1 MYHLLIAVVVAL
13 LPIAA
18 QAEFLNPDLGTLQI
32 ESVTEPDWIAGM
44 RDGAYI
50 GMCTGCEG
58 TMMLQ
63 VQILDDDGTGGRVR
77 SGETTPER
85 YTQIGKINAEK
96 LGGDAAYYGTETVK
110 FASAV
115 GFRTSARIATGD
127 YSVTYQ
133 LWDDGKQLVV
143 KVYGAD
149 QTMVDALAEKAYTAA
164 APLSFR

>member
-1 MYHLLIAVVVAL
+1 MRRLLLAAAFAV
-13 LPIAA
+13 LPAA
-18 QAEFLNPDLGTLQI
+18 AEAEFLNPDLNHLTI
-32 ESVTEPDWIAGM
+32 DSVSAPNWIAGV
-44 RDGAYI
+44 RDGAYV
-50 GMCTGCEG
+50 GMCTSCEG

-63 VQILDDDGTGGRVR
+63 VQILDDDGTGERVR
-77 SGETTPER
+77 SGATTPER
-85 YTQIGKINAEK
+85 YTEIGKTNAEK
-96 LGGDAAYYGTETVK
+96 LGGDAAYYGTETVE

>member
-1 MYHLLIAVVVAL
+1 MRSILIAATLAL
-13 LPIAA
+13 MPLAA
-18 QAEFLNPDLGTLQI
+18 HAEFLNPDLNQLTI
-32 ESVTEPDWIAGM
+32 ESVAAPDWIAGV
-44 RDGAYI
+44 RDGAYV
-50 GMCTGCEG
+50 GMCTTCDG

-63 VQILDDDGTGGRVR
+63 VQVLDDDGTGGRVR

-85 YTQIGKINAEK
+85 YTEIGTANAAK
-96 LGGDAAYYGTETVK
+96 LGGDAAYFGTERID

-133 LWDDGKQLVV
+133 LWDDGKQLVI
-143 KVYGAD
+143 KVYGPD
-149 QTMVDALAEKAYTAA
+149 QTQVDALAQKAYTAA

>member
-1 MYHLLIAVVVAL
+1 MRRLLLAAAFAM
-13 LPIAA
+13 LPLTAS
-18 QAEFLNPDLGTLQI
+18 AEFLNPDLNQLTI
-32 ESVTEPDWIAGM
+32 ESVGAPNWIAGV
-44 RDGAYI
+44 RDGTYI
-50 GMCTGCEG
+50 GMCTGCDG

-63 VQILDDDGTGGRVR
+63 VQILDDDGTGDRVR

-85 YTQIGKINAEK
+85 YTEIGKINAEK
-96 LGGDAAYYGTETVK
+96 LGGDAAYYDTETVK

>member
-1 MYHLLIAVVVAL
+1 MRHLLLTAALAFLPVA
-13 LPIAA
+13 AH
-18 QAEFLNPDLGTLQI
+18 AEFLKPDLNRLSI
-32 ESVTEPDWIAGM
+32 ESVTAPDWIAGV

-50 GMCTGCEG
+50 GMCTTCDG

-63 VQILDDDGTGGRVR
+63 VQVLDDDGTGGRVR

-85 YTQIGKINAEK
+85 YTEIGKTNAAK
-96 LGGDAAYYGTETVK
+96 LGGDAAYFGTERID

-115 GFRTSARIATGD
+115 GFRTAARIATGD

-133 LWDDGKQLVV
+133 LWDDGKQLVI
-143 KVYGAD
+143 KVYGPD
-149 QTMVDALAEKAYTAA
+149 QSEVDALAEKAYTAA